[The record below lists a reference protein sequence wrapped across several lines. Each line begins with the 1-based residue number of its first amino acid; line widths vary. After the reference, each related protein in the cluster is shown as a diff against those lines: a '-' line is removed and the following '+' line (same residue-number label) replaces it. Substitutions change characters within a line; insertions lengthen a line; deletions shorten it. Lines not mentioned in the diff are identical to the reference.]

1 MNVKKVAPSIGFRE
15 EKIIRW
21 FGERVSRI
29 LCKSFSWLG
38 GLNEV
43 EEIRL
48 RINQPLI
55 VRTGKS
61 EFFLTPSG
69 QNGLRENAY
78 IVKKD
83 DLIEALERMTNSSL
97 YAAEEELRNGFLTL
111 PGGHRVGITGETLVE
126 HGSIRTLRNISAL
139 NTRIANEQ
147 NSNLTSL
154 LSALLNKQERFCHT
168 LVVSPPRAGKTTLL
182 RQLIKSLS
190 DGIPKISL
198 AGQTVGVVDERS
210 EIAGMWQGIP
220 SFDLGCRT
228 DILDRCPKAQGI
240 SMLIRSMSPAVI
252 AVDELGSPDDAVAVR
267 DAVRCGVRIL
277 ATAHAGSLEE
287 LTHRAYMQGLLK
299 DNTFER
305 IVVLSRSKG
314 PGTIESIHDGI
325 TGSDLWP
332 SSNRINIKMKAYKS
346 N

>member
-1 MNVKKVAPSIGFRE
+1 MNVKGVTLGIGVRE

-21 FGERVSRI
+21 FGERVSII
-29 LCKSFSWLG
+29 LRKSFSWLG
-38 GLNEV
+38 GLNEI

-48 RINQPLI
+48 RINQPLLI
-55 VRTGKS
+55 RTGKS

-69 QNGLRENAY
+69 QNGLREHAY

-126 HGSIRTLRNISAL
+126 HGTIRTLRNISAL

-147 NSNLTSL
+147 NSKLTSFLPSL
-154 LSALLNKQERFCHT
+154 LDRQRFCHT
-168 LVVSPPRAGKTTLL
+168 LLVSPPRAGKTTLL
-182 RQLIKSLS
+182 RQLVKSLS
-190 DGIPKISL
+190 DGIAEISL

-252 AVDELGSPDDAVAVR
+252 AVDELGSPDDATAVR

-287 LTHRAYMQGLLK
+287 LTQRAYMRDLLQ

-314 PGTIESIHDGI
+314 PGTIETIHDGV

-332 SSNRINIKMKAYKS
+332 SSNRINIKMKA
-346 N
+346 

>member
-1 MNVKKVAPSIGFRE
+1 MIGLRE
-15 EKIIRW
+15 EKVIRW
-21 FGERVSRI
+21 FGERVSII
-29 LCKSFSWLG
+29 LRKSFSWLG

-48 RINQPLI
+48 RINQPLLI
-55 VRTGKS
+55 RTGKN
-61 EFFLTPSG
+61 EFFLTSSG
-69 QNGLRENAY
+69 QKGLRENSY
-78 IVKKD
+78 IIKKE

-97 YAAEEELRNGFLTL
+97 YAAEEELRSGFLTL

-126 HGSIRTLRNISAL
+126 HGTIRTLRNISAL

-147 NSNLTSL
+147 NSNLISFLPSL
-154 LSALLNKQERFCHT
+154 LDRQKRFCHT
-168 LVVSPPRAGKTTLL
+168 LLVSPPRAGKTTLL
-182 RQLIKSLS
+182 RQLVKSLS
-190 DGIPKISL
+190 NGIAEICL

-252 AVDELGSPDDAVAVR
+252 AVDELGSPDDALAVR

-287 LTHRAYMQGLLK
+287 LTQRAYMRDLLK

-314 PGTIESIHDGI
+314 PGTIETIHDGVN
-325 TGSDLWP
+325 GSDLWP
-332 SSNRINIKMKAYKS
+332 NSNRINIKLKA
-346 N
+346 